1 MKKTAVYALS
11 AVALAAVA
19 YGSATWWAGKRTE
32 TLYAE
37 QIALLQQRYPGI
49 TVLDHQY
56 ERGFWHSTSTVT
68 LQYGRPDSTVDESQ
82 SPDTTEEQAAAP
94 DSNDSD
100 NPQADQEGE
109 EEEQTA
115 DEQSDEGDDADTAE
129 AAAPLFLTFVLSD
142 RITHG
147 PLTSLRSVGAA
158 SVDSTLTLD
167 ARSTPEIAATL
178 AGQTLATATTD
189 VDFSGDFSS
198 RFEGPSLQWATP
210 GGDTMNWQG
219 FQGSLTSA
227 GQAQTLNYELTAPGL
242 QLDNP
247 DDGMHLGFSGL
258 SLRGIDKSMNALWAL
273 SGRDEGQIGQLSV
286 RADET
291 ADDGQPFALALQNVQ
306 FQQTNKMSGDLL
318 DGMLQVTGSGQAGEL
333 PINRFEVR
341 TSLTRLH
348 APTYLRMAEK
358 IAGLSSDDTE
368 GAAAVMRNNLSA
380 LLAYNPEYALDTLT
394 VEIDGQQG
402 ELSYKLGMPGITP
415 QEQDVP
421 LSLLAMSRL
430 RLDATASVPTSW
442 VEWMARESALDDGGT
457 LTPAGARALIEELVR
472 QGLAVRD
479 GERLRSTVLFDK
491 GRLEVNGKPLKGG
504 LGALGNL

>member
-1 MKKTAVYALS
+1 MCI
-11 AVALAAVA
+11 
-19 YGSATWWAGKRTE
+19 R
-32 TLYAE
+32 
-37 QIALLQQRYPGI
+37 
-49 TVLDHQY
+49 
-56 ERGFWHSTSTVT
+56 
-68 LQYGRPDSTVDESQ
+68 
-82 SPDTTEEQAAAP
+82 
-94 DSNDSD
+94 
-100 NPQADQEGE
+100 
-109 EEEQTA
+109 
-115 DEQSDEGDDADTAE
+115 
-129 AAAPLFLTFVLSD
+129 D
-142 RITHG
+142 R
-147 PLTSLRSVGAA
+147 
-158 SVDSTLTLD
+158 
-167 ARSTPEIAATL
+167 
-178 AGQTLATATTD
+178 
-189 VDFSGDFSS
+189 
-198 RFEGPSLQWATP
+198 
-210 GGDTMNWQG
+210 
-219 FQGSLTSA
+219 
-227 GQAQTLNYELTAPGL
+227 
-242 QLDNP
+242 
-247 DDGMHLGFSGL
+247 
-258 SLRGIDKSMNALWAL
+258 
-273 SGRDEGQIGQLSV
+273 
-286 RADET
+286 
-291 ADDGQPFALALQNVQ
+291 
-306 FQQTNKMSGDLL
+306 
-318 DGMLQVTGSGQAGEL
+318 VTGSGQAGEL

-368 GAAAVMRNNLSA
+368 GAAAIMRNNLSA

-394 VEIDGQQG
+394 VQIDGQQG